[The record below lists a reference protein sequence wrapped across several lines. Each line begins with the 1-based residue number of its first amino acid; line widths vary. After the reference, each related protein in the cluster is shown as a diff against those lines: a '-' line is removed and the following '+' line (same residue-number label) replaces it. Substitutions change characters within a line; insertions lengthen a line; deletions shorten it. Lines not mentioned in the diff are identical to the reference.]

1 VNLLPEGT
9 SVWVPAILILVGIV
23 GIVIPVIPGLLL
35 AVLGVLLWA
44 YETGG
49 TTAWTFFGVCL
60 AIYLAGVVIQFLVP
74 GKRLRDQGVKTST
87 LLLAVVLGIVGM
99 FVIPIVG
106 FIIGFVL
113 GIYLIEHGRSRDRAQ
128 AWTRTTHAL
137 KAILMSMGIELC
149 AGVLIAFTWVIGVLA
164 T

>member
-9 SVWVPAILILVGIV
+9 SVWVPAVLILVGIV

-49 TTAWTFFGVCL
+49 ATAWTFFGVCL
-60 AIYLAGVVIQFLVP
+60 AIYLVGVVIQFLVP
-74 GKRLRDQGVKTST
+74 GRRLREQGVSTST
-87 LLLAVVLGIVGM
+87 LLLAVVVGIVGM
-99 FVIPIVG
+99 FVIPVVG
-106 FIIGFVL
+106 FVIGFVL
-113 GIYLIEHGRSRDRAQ
+113 GIFLVEQGRSRDRAQ
-128 AWTRTTHAL
+128 AWTRTKHAVRAVL
-137 KAILMSMGIELC
+137 TSMGIELC

>member
-9 SVWVPAILILVGIV
+9 SVWVPAVLILVGIV

-49 TTAWTFFGVCL
+49 ATAWTFFGVCL
-60 AIYLAGVVIQFLVP
+60 AIYLVGVVIQFLVP
-74 GKRLRDQGVKTST
+74 GRRLREQGVSTST

-99 FVIPIVG
+99 FVIPVVG
-106 FIIGFVL
+106 FVIGFVL
-113 GIYLIEHGRSRDRAQ
+113 GIFLVEQGRSRERAQ
-128 AWTRTTHAL
+128 AWTRTKHAVRAVL
-137 KAILMSMGIELC
+137 TSKRIELC
-149 AGVLIAFTWVIGVLA
+149 AGVHIAFTWVIGVLA